1 MKRNFAGLVLLL
13 LAGVF
18 TGTLQADIFVRGP
31 KGAVLY
37 QYSNGIMYQGPAR
50 DTKRLFRFERDEIRN
65 MQGKRL
71 ALWKVQ
77 ESALYDGGGG
87 RVMYVYA
94 DKGGH
99 PGSKGARAVIFI
111 DGRKIYH
118 GNGPGGTLILYP
130 DSPLP
135 VPVALYL
142 AHTVTGGKPPKAGKV
157 NINFATVPYGY
168 YLGPKGTGKILLSLR
183 GNKIYFNDKASGKAA
198 YTFQPKG
205 IRFYRGDSTEGEPAF
220 TMANNGTLYKGGKIA
235 PDKLAMN
242 LVWLNCYEPGKTG
255 TDSFC
260 TVLPGGNDILTA
272 GYIDPRKPSTAGKKV
287 LLSSTLPNNR
297 VPLAMRIFLAYLTQ
311 LDPEFKAH
319 CQSQK

>member
-1 MKRNFAGLVLLL
+1 MGGMAPGVRERTAIITKGTKMKRNFAGLVLLL

-50 DTKRLFRFERDEIRN
+50 DNKRLFRFERDEIRN

-168 YLGPKGTGKILLSLR
+168 YLGPKGTGKIVLALR
-183 GNKIYFNDKASGKAA
+183 GNNIYFGEK
-198 YTFQPKG
+198 
-205 IRFYRGDSTEGEPAF
+205 TENPVYVF
-220 TMANNGTLYKGGKIA
+220 R
-235 PDKLAMN
+235 N
-242 LVWLNCYEPGKTG
+242 LKFFSN
-255 TDSFC
+255 
-260 TVLPGGNDILTA
+260 
-272 GYIDPRKPSTAGKKV
+272 
-287 LLSSTLPNNR
+287 
-297 VPLAMRIFLAYLTQ
+297 FLDY
-311 LDPEFKAH
+311 
-319 CQSQK
+319 